1 VDALLAAVDHRPDLL
16 ALLRALTEA
25 DASSAG
31 PTAWTAWRAQLVDD
45 LVTRASA
52 RLAGTLGRP

>member
-1 VDALLAAVDHRPDLL
+1 MGHRADLL

-45 LVTRASA
+45 LVARAAA